1 MRVLKP
7 IVNYIN
13 STLQTGKL
21 NGRGFQSGAWYGL
34 SQMIAGV
41 DQDGE
46 QYYAIS
52 YNGED
57 VTPYDVYSVNVY
69 HRCVNVT
76 PFNVPAS
83 QFGAG
88 QTVIGVRFNMRAII
102 FADQER
108 VAMDGNDLAVLFYA
122 GMPSEIKRTEFTL
135 DGLHRIA
142 VSVTSMETEADK
154 VFQGEFKAP
163 LPGQL
168 STSVLIA
175 VNYSIEIQA
184 DRSCL
189 ACSDCND

>member
-1 MRVLKP
+1 MKVLKP

-21 NGRGFQSGAWYGL
+21 NGHGFQSGAWYGL
-34 SQMIAGV
+34 SQMVAGV
-41 DQDGE
+41 DEDGE

-69 HRCVNVT
+69 HRCLNVN

-83 QFGAG
+83 QFGNG

-102 FADQER
+102 FADPER

-122 GMPSEIKRTEFTL
+122 GMPSEIKASVIGLT
-135 DGLHRIA
+135 GLHRA
-142 VSVTSMETEADK
+142 YVTVSSMETEAEK

-189 ACSDCND
+189 ACQDCND

>member
-1 MRVLKP
+1 
-7 IVNYIN
+7 
-13 STLQTGKL
+13 
-21 NGRGFQSGAWYGL
+21 
-34 SQMIAGV
+34 
-41 DQDGE
+41 
-46 QYYAIS
+46 
-52 YNGED
+52 
-57 VTPYDVYSVNVY
+57 
-69 HRCVNVT
+69 VNVT

-102 FADQER
+102 FADPER

-189 ACSDCND
+189 ACQDCND